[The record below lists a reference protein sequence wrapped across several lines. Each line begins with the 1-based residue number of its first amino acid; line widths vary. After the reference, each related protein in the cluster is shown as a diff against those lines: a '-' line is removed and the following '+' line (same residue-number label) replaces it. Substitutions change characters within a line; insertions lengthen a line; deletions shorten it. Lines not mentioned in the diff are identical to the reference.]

1 MPETTDLKSC
11 HDENR
16 EKLKDCIYFLYRNF
30 YYIEIDQK
38 LLEDECQKYIDAK
51 LSIEKALADIQDDI
65 NRLI

>member
-1 MPETTDLKSC
+1 MPETTELESC
-11 HDENR
+11 HEKNR

-30 YYIEIDQK
+30 YYIEFDI
-38 LLEDECQKYIDAK
+38 EEECQKCIEAK